1 MTVGKFQASLE
12 DARKLL
18 EKTDLFRQKGIKQI
32 NTSGVSDEFKTASQK
47 ADYFQVYKTAKKNF
61 DYDFL
66 LKDESFFQF
75 EFKPHSNPHDC
86 PIVRYA
92 FFQNPQEYP
101 SYRDFLLEQGVIQ
114 EEDSEDDEI
123 FREEYEQSL
132 IEQQINLSS
141 TTIRFDVDTQNYRP
155 RIHSVAHI
163 HIGHKSNIR
172 IPCDKILTPLMF
184 VVFVLKHAYYN
195 DWKNIIENTD
205 RQVLDSLQRSKND
218 TLPLSENHWIPE
230 EKHELFIT

>member
-1 MTVGKFQASLE
+1 MTVGKFHTSLE
-12 DARKLL
+12 EAKKLL
-18 EKTDLFRQKGIKQI
+18 EKIDLFRQKGIKQI
-32 NTSGVSDEFKTASQK
+32 NTTGVSNEFKTAAQK

-75 EFKPHSNPHDC
+75 EFKPRPNPHNC

-92 FFQNPQEYP
+92 FFQNPQEYK
-101 SYRDFLLEQGVIQ
+101 SYREYLIEQEITQV
-114 EEDSEDDEI
+114 DDNEDDEI
-123 FREEYEQSL
+123 FREEYEQFS
-132 IEQQINLSS
+132 IEQQFNLSS

-195 DWKNIIENTD
+195 DWKAIIESADT
-205 RQVLDSLQRSKND
+205 QIMESLNRSKNGAQ
-218 TLPLSENHWIPE
+218 PLSDSTWKPE
-230 EKHELFIT
+230 EKHEF